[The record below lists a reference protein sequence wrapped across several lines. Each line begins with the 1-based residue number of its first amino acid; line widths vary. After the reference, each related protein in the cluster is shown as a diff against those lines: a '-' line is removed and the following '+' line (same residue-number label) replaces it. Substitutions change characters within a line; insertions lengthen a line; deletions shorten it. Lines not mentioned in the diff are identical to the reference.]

1 MDNSGQKPIDADSLD
16 RTRPVLASRLGV
28 ALLDSELDQV
38 YSIARANRTTASE
51 MVRALIQRFL
61 IYQSRPR

>member
-1 MDNSGQKPIDADSLD
+1 MDNSGPKPINVVLPNQD
-16 RTRPVLASRLGV
+16 RPILTSRLGV

-51 MVRALIQRFL
+51 MVRALIQRFI
-61 IYQSRPR
+61 IYQTRKR